1 MEDTWFAFVEGDMLH
16 LHRSWTG
23 YQIYAVTFA
32 PRDGDSFIARAE
44 ANRDPS
50 QYTQTDDEA
59 DVRSLLALIDGLIRN
74 EV

>member
-1 MEDTWFAFVEGDMLH
+1 MEDTWFAFVEGDTLH

-32 PRDGDSFIARAE
+32 PRDGGSFIARVE

-50 QYTQTDDEA
+50 HDEA
-59 DVRSLLALIDGLIRN
+59 NAQSLLRLSMG
-74 EV
+74 